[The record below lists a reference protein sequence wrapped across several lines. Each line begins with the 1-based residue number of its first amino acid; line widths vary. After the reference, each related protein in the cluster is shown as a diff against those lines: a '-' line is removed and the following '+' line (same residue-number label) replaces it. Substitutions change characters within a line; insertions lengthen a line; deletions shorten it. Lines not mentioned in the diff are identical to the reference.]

1 MAITNNSIYGMK
13 LFKLFSVLIITLTL
27 ISCSNDEKGNEGYT
41 DVYHLPVIPYNYSNP
56 NFPPTFTPYVFGF
69 DNTPSDN
76 ALTDDIV
83 TLGRVLFYDKKMSI
97 NNTISC
103 ASCHK
108 QELGFS
114 DDVPKSI
121 GFEGTHTFRNTMG
134 FANAG
139 FYSAENFFWDHGAA
153 TLEDQVLIPI
163 QDEVEMGMTLNE
175 LIEKIGA
182 LEYYYPLFENAFG
195 DTQVTNDRISKA
207 LSQFIRSIYSYNS
220 KYDEGIE
227 ITNDIF
233 VYFPNFTAEENLG
246 KDIFN
251 GKLTPEAIGTCI
263 TCHLPN
269 NVPLHFDQPVPDNAN
284 QVIFSG
290 AEEDNVGLDIDLNV
304 EDNGVGAIL
313 GVISLYGHFKTPSL
327 RNIELTG
334 PYMHDGR
341 LATLEEVVEHYST
354 GVLAHPYLSAHMKNS
369 EGEPRHLDLTPEESA
384 ALVAFLKTLTDYDLI
399 SDEKFS
405 DPFIN

>member
-1 MAITNNSIYGMK
+1 MK
-13 LFKLFSVLIITLTL
+13 VFKLLIVLFITLT
-27 ISCSNDEKGNEGYT
+27 IVSCINDDEVIEGYS
-41 DVYHLPVIPYNYSNP
+41 DIYSLPEIPYNYSDP
-56 NFPPTFTPYVFGF
+56 NFPDTFTPYVLGF
-69 DNTPSDN
+69 DNTPTDN
-76 ALTDDIV
+76 PITDDGV

-114 DDVPKSI
+114 DDVPKSL
-121 GFEGTHTFRNTMG
+121 GFDGAHTFRNSMG

-139 FYSAENFFWDHGAA
+139 FYAAENFFWDHSAS
-153 TLEDQVLIPI
+153 TLEDQVLMPI
-163 QDEVEMGMTLNE
+163 QDEVEMGMTMENLV
-175 LIEKIGA
+175 EKLKTLG
-182 LEYYYPLFENAFG
+182 YYQPLFENAFG
-195 DTQVTNDRISKA
+195 STDVSTDRISKA
-207 LSQFIRSIYSYNS
+207 LAQFIRSIYSYNT
-220 KYDEGIE
+220 KYDQGIE

-233 VYFPNFTAEENLG
+233 LDFPNFTAEENLG

-251 GKLTPEAIGTCI
+251 GKLTPDAIGTCI
-263 TCHLPN
+263 TCHMPN
-269 NVPLHFDQPVPDNAN
+269 NAPLHFDQPIPENAN

-290 AEEDNVGLDIDLNV
+290 AEEDNVGLDIDINV
-304 EDNGVGAIL
+304 EDNGVGVIL
-313 GVISLYGHFKTPSL
+313 GIESLYGHFKTPSL

-341 LATLEEVVEHYST
+341 LETLEDVVEHYST
-354 GVLAHPYLSAHMKNS
+354 GVLAHPYLSAHMMNG

-384 ALVAFLKTLTDYDLI
+384 ALVAFMKTLTDYELI

-405 DPFIN
+405 DPFVN

>member
-1 MAITNNSIYGMK
+1 MGIPNNSIYEMK
-13 LFKLFSVLIITLTL
+13 LLKLFSLLIITLAL
-27 ISCSNDEKGNEGYT
+27 ISCSNDEKGNEGYS
-41 DVYHLPVIPYNYSNP
+41 DVYNLPSIPYNYSNP
-56 NFPPTFTPYVFGF
+56 NFPHTFTSYVFDF
-69 DNTPSDN
+69 ENTPSN
-76 ALTDDIV
+76 NTITDDAV

-97 NNTISC
+97 SNTISC

-114 DDVPKSI
+114 DDMPKSI
-121 GFEGTHTFRNTMG
+121 GFDGAHTFRNTMG

-139 FYSAENFFWDHGAA
+139 FYGAENFFWDHRAA
-153 TLEDQVLIPI
+153 TLEDQVLMPI
-163 QDEVEMGMTLNE
+163 EDEVEMGMTLNE
-175 LIEKIGA
+175 LIEKIGD
-182 LEYYYPLFENAFG
+182 LEYYNPLFENAFG
-195 DTQVTNDRISKA
+195 DTQITSDRISKA

-251 GKLTPEAIGTCI
+251 GKLTPDAIGTCI

-269 NVPLHFDQPVPDNAN
+269 NIPLHFDQPIPENAN

-290 AEEDNVGLDIDLNV
+290 AEPDNVGLDIDLNV
-304 EDNGVGAIL
+304 EDNGVGEII
-313 GVISLYGHFKTPSL
+313 GVTSLYGHFKTPSL

-354 GVLAHPYLSAHMKNS
+354 KVLAHPYLSAHMKNGN
-369 EGEPRHLDLTPEESA
+369 GEPRHLDLTPEESA

>member
-1 MAITNNSIYGMK
+1 MK
-13 LFKLFSVLIITLTL
+13 VFKLLTVLFITLT
-27 ISCSNDEKGNEGYT
+27 IVSCANDDIAIEGYSNIY
-41 DVYHLPVIPYNYSNP
+41 DLPEIPYNYSDP
-56 NFPPTFTPYVFGF
+56 NFPDTFTPYVFGF
-69 DNTPSDN
+69 DNTPTDN
-76 ALTDDIV
+76 TITDDGV

-114 DDVPKSI
+114 DDIPKSL
-121 GFEGTHTFRNTMG
+121 GFDGEHTFRNSMG

-139 FYSAENFFWDHGAA
+139 FYAAENFFWDHRAA
-153 TLEDQVLIPI
+153 TLEDQVLMPI
-163 QDEVEMGMTLNE
+163 QDEVEMGMTLE
-175 LIEKIGA
+175 TLVPKIGA
-182 LEYYYPLFENAFG
+182 LEYYNPLFENAFG
-195 DTQVTNDRISKA
+195 DSQVTSDRISKA

-220 KYDEGIE
+220 KYDKGIE
-227 ITNDIF
+227 ATNDIF
-233 VYFPNFTAEENLG
+233 VDFPNFTEEENLG

-251 GKLTPEAIGTCI
+251 GKLTPDAIGTCI

-269 NVPLHFDQPVPDNAN
+269 NVPLHFDQPIPPNAN

-290 AEEDNVGLDIDLNV
+290 AEPDNVGLDIDLNV
-304 EDNGVGAIL
+304 EDNGVGVVL
-313 GVISLYGHFKTPSL
+313 GIPSLYGHFKTPSL

-341 LATLEEVVEHYST
+341 LETLEDVVEHYST
-354 GVLAHPYLSAHMKNS
+354 GVLAHPYLSAHMMNG

-384 ALVAFLKTLTDYDLI
+384 ALVAFMKTLTDYELI
-399 SDEKFS
+399 NDEKFS
-405 DPFIN
+405 DPFVE

>member
-27 ISCSNDEKGNEGYT
+27 ISCSSDEKGNEGYI
-41 DVYHLPVIPYNYSNP
+41 DVYNLPIIPYNYSNP

-175 LIEKIGA
+175 LVEKIRA

-207 LSQFIRSIYSYNS
+207 LSQFIRSIYSYNT

-269 NVPLHFDQPVPDNAN
+269 NVPLHFDQPLPDNAN